1 MNLASQLLPGQF
13 RKSPVALLLAVVIFF
28 WVAYE
33 LAQYVIAGDLYG
45 LAYLAIGAIV
55 LASFSTMLG
64 HWRTGLFIFLGWL
77 FIEDFARKYL
87 GNNMAIY
94 FAKDV
99 LVAMVYLSFFLA
111 YRDHK
116 VQSFR
121 LPFRLPLLLFFWFGV
136 MQMFNPAST
145 SIVFG
150 LLGVKLYFYYIPL
163 IFMGYALI
171 DSENDLRKFFPFLLA
186 FTLVVSA
193 LGIAQS
199 ILGHTF
205 MNPTI
210 MAEDIRELSTNYR
223 TAPLSGVVVYRPT
236 SVFVSAGRFAFF
248 LVPAWLFAFGYG
260 AYLILRTQ
268 RGRILTLLSLGSI
281 TVAVAMAAS
290 RGTLLWTIGSALV
303 CVVAFLWGCPWQ
315 RGQLVRI
322 LRSFQRAL
330 VIGVICLATAGFFFP
345 DEVKNRF
352 AFYWE
357 TLSLSSPATELVD
370 RTSTYPIR
378 NFLYAFESPRWPYGY
393 GIGTSSLGTQYVTRI
408 FHVSLSGFNVE
419 SGYGTLVVELG
430 IVGLFLWL
438 LMASAIVIAAWK
450 VVRKLK
456 GTVWFPIAFV
466 IFWYAFL
473 LLFPYTYAGLA
484 PYEDFI
490 LNCLLWLTLGIL
502 FRLPSLDVTVQANS
516 LAAASASAARMT

>member
-1 MNLASQLLPGQF
+1 VSLATQLLPGQF
-13 RKSPVALLLAVVIFF
+13 RKSPVALLLAVVIFL
-28 WVAYE
+28 WIAYE

-45 LAYLAIGAIV
+45 LAYLAIGTIV
-55 LASFSTMLG
+55 LVSFSAMLG

-99 LVAMVYLSFFLA
+99 LVAMAYLSFFLA
-111 YRDHK
+111 YRQHK
-116 VQSFR
+116 AQSFR

-145 SIVFG
+145 SIFFG
-150 LLGVKLYFYYIPL
+150 LMGVKLYFYYVPL

-171 DSENDLRKFFPFLLA
+171 ESESDLRKFFPFLLTFA
-186 FTLVVSA
+186 LVVSA

-205 MNPTI
+205 LNPTI
-210 MAEDIRELSTNYR
+210 IADDIRELSTNYR
-223 TAPLSGVVVYRPT
+223 TAPLSGVTVYRPT
-236 SVFVSAGRFAFF
+236 SVFVSAGRFGFF
-248 LVPAWLFAFGYG
+248 LVPAWLLAFGYG
-260 AYLILRTQ
+260 GYLILRTLK
-268 RGRILTLLSLGSI
+268 GRILTLLSLGAI
-281 TVAVAMAAS
+281 TLAIVMAAS
-290 RGTLLWTIGSALV
+290 RGAVLWTIGSALIS
-303 CVVAFLWGCPWQ
+303 VVAFLWGCPWQ
-315 RGQLVRI
+315 RGQLVRV
-322 LRSFQRAL
+322 LRSFQRAI
-330 VIGVICLATAGFFFP
+330 VIGIICLTIATFLYP

-357 TLSLSSPATELVD
+357 TLSLSSPASELVN
-370 RTSTYPIR
+370 RTSDYPIR

-408 FHVSLSGFNVE
+408 FHVPLPGFYVE

-438 LMASAIVIAAWK
+438 IMAFAIVISAWK
-450 VVRKLK
+450 VVRKLR
-456 GTVWFPIAFV
+456 GTVWFPLGFV

-473 LLFPYTYAGLA
+473 VLFPFTYGGLA
-484 PYEDFI
+484 SYEDFI
-490 LNCLLWLTLGIL
+490 INSLLWLSLGIL
-502 FRLPSLDVTVQANS
+502 FRLPSLAVNVQANS
-516 LAAASASAARMT
+516 LAAAAAPAARMT